1 MSLHLLSS
9 QHLACGHAL
18 LDWLWQS
25 SLNYTEEYPNEH
37 KFSCYISD
45 DNDCCSPLYLDR
57 IIESMESYGSASID
71 ALLQVVLSD
80 FSKMCEMHDQDS
92 LSDNSSDAGSVEDQD
107 EDQYEDFED
116 FNADLDLAL
125 PANNP
130 TIDWPV
136 LQQ

>member
-1 MSLHLLSS
+1 
-9 QHLACGHAL
+9 
-18 LDWLWQS
+18 
-25 SLNYTEEYPNEH
+25 
-37 KFSCYISD
+37 
-45 DNDCCSPLYLDR
+45 
-57 IIESMESYGSASID
+57 MESYGSASID

-80 FSKMCEMHDQDS
+80 FSKMCKMHDQDS
-92 LSDNSSDAGSVEDQD
+92 FSDNSSDAGSVEDQD

-125 PANNP
+125 PVNNP

>member
-1 MSLHLLSS
+1 
-9 QHLACGHAL
+9 
-18 LDWLWQS
+18 
-25 SLNYTEEYPNEH
+25 
-37 KFSCYISD
+37 
-45 DNDCCSPLYLDR
+45 
-57 IIESMESYGSASID
+57 
-71 ALLQVVLSD
+71 
-80 FSKMCEMHDQDS
+80 MCKMHDQDS
-92 LSDNSSDAGSVEDQD
+92 LSDNSSDAGFVEDQD

>member
-1 MSLHLLSS
+1 
-9 QHLACGHAL
+9 
-18 LDWLWQS
+18 
-25 SLNYTEEYPNEH
+25 
-37 KFSCYISD
+37 
-45 DNDCCSPLYLDR
+45 
-57 IIESMESYGSASID
+57 MESYGSASID

-80 FSKMCEMHDQDS
+80 FSKMCKMHDQDS